1 MNLFRPRWFCI
12 SLCCCTTAVLAD
24 PLSIR
29 DLNPLLSGYE
39 LPPAL
44 PSSPPE
50 TSALAAEL
58 SIGNISLNQ
67 HTARESLQLDG
78 ELERWQ
84 FSFSK
89 PISESLGMRI
99 ELPYVHLSGG
109 YLDSFIESFHKTFGF
124 PNGNRD
130 LVPTKRL
137 LIQHARDAQMDFDL
151 SEAQH
156 GIGDVTLRMAQRLG
170 PEKSANQIFNNTLW
184 VSLKLPTGNAHQ
196 LTGSDSVDM
205 AISLASTQQ
214 LGERFITQQ
223 QVSMSLLG
231 HGERLSDQQNST
243 VWSGSLGVDAKV
255 TQRWSAAIQLYGH
268 TRVFVTDLRG
278 LGPALQLSLGPRYQS
293 NAWSGEFVISEDIAV
308 DTAPDVQFQLGIAR
322 RY

>member
-1 MNLFRPRWFCI
+1 MNLSRSRWFCV
-12 SLCCCTTAVLAD
+12 SLCWCATAVIAE
-24 PLSIR
+24 PLPIR

-44 PSSPPE
+44 PSTPFE
-50 TSALAAEL
+50 HLALAAEF
-58 SIGNISLNQ
+58 SIGNLSLNQ
-67 HTARESLQLDG
+67 HTAHESLQLDG

-99 ELPYVHLSGG
+99 ELPYVRISGG
-109 YLDSFIESFHKTFGF
+109 HLDSFIESVHKTFGF
-124 PNGNRD
+124 TNGNRD

-137 LIQHARDAQMDFDL
+137 LIQHTRDAQVDFSL
-151 SEAQH
+151 SKTQH

-170 PEKSANQIFNNTLW
+170 REKNANPAFNNTLW
-184 VSLKLPTGNAHQ
+184 VSLKLPTGDARK
-196 LTGSDSVDM
+196 LTGSDSVDI
-205 AISLASTQQ
+205 AISLAGTQQ
-214 LGERFITQQ
+214 LGERFETQQ

-231 HGERLSDQQNST
+231 HGERLSDQQNKT

-255 TQRWSAAIQLYGH
+255 TQHWSAAMQLYGH
-268 TRVFVTDLRG
+268 TRVFTTDLRG

-293 NAWSGEFVISEDIAV
+293 NAWSGEFVISEDLAI
-308 DTAPDVQFQLGIAR
+308 DTAPDVQFQLGITR